1 MMDNIRLI
9 VDLIL
14 SAEKIVIFTGAGVS
28 TESGIPDFRS
38 AGGIWSKYDPEDFTY
53 QRFLAS
59 EPAREKYWQMS
70 TEFHLSLKDVQPNA
84 AHKAIV
90 DLEKLGKLDCL
101 ITQNIDGLHQLAGT
115 SPEKVIELHGTARSV
130 SCLECKKGYTREA
143 VQAMISQGI
152 KVPRCDQCQG
162 LLKPDTISFG
172 QSMPMAE
179 TDESYN
185 RSARCDLFIVI
196 GSSLVV
202 QPAASMPLVAKDNGA
217 KLVILNRD
225 PTPYDHMADAAVHDS
240 AGSTMA
246 QILEG
251 VQKRVAEG
259 G

>member
-1 MMDNIRLI
+1 MDNIRLI

-38 AGGIWSKYDPEDFTY
+38 PGGIWSKYDPQDFTY

-115 SPEKVIELHGTARSV
+115 
-130 SCLECKKGYTREA
+130 
-143 VQAMISQGI
+143 
-152 KVPRCDQCQG
+152 
-162 LLKPDTISFG
+162 
-172 QSMPMAE
+172 
-179 TDESYN
+179 
-185 RSARCDLFIVI
+185 
-196 GSSLVV
+196 
-202 QPAASMPLVAKDNGA
+202 
-217 KLVILNRD
+217 
-225 PTPYDHMADAAVHDS
+225 
-240 AGSTMA
+240 
-246 QILEG
+246 
-251 VQKRVAEG
+251 
-259 G
+259 